1 MQEPVRVGGR
11 LAGDAWGLNG
21 HGTMI
26 TPCLSMSRDRQPASK
41 RKESVDMAPQ
51 PCTRKRAG
59 TRSRWP
65 RTAGLIDQQQWRDPV
80 TRIGVRQQQRRQRPW
95 LRSTD
100 DGRPGGRSLRSRSRS
115 RAGLRLGDDPAL
127 RGRRRE
133 VALCHASDRQPRRRR
148 RSLSSSRRLASDA
161 RNQRIGAER
170 IQHWLRRQ
178 PRDAADG
185 CIPGKRPP
193 GPRRHPAAAGCRL
206 RPNSAVRLRRT
217 APPARRSHFPESNR
231 PVGREPTM
239 PMPRLRWPRRP
250 RGRDRRRS
258 PGLWAAYNRRLL
270 RDDRGLAASSLPDSR
285 ISHRW

>member
-1 MQEPVRVGGR
+1 MDGWLGSRHGRGTVDGVLQGEGVRDRNLEIRPMQEPVRVGGR

-133 VALCHASDRQPRRRR
+133 VALCHAS
-148 RSLSSSRRLASDA
+148 
-161 RNQRIGAER
+161 
-170 IQHWLRRQ
+170 
-178 PRDAADG
+178 
-185 CIPGKRPP
+185 RPP
-193 GPRRHPAAAGCRL
+193 ASTSAGARFRHLGG
-206 RPNSAVRLRRT
+206 LRRT
-217 APPARRSHFPESNR
+217 LGIN
-231 PVGREPTM
+231 G
-239 PMPRLRWPRRP
+239 
-250 RGRDRRRS
+250 
-258 PGLWAAYNRRLL
+258 
-270 RDDRGLAASSLPDSR
+270 
-285 ISHRW
+285 